1 MTTPLAIALAVL
13 AAVGLAFGAM
23 YQHRGVAR
31 EEDHPG
37 GFRIRTF
44 LRLFR
49 SRIWLLGLLC
59 LGLGTVANVVA
70 LSLAP
75 VMVVQPIG
83 AISLLISILLAVR
96 YRGLRIT
103 RRIATAVA
111 VCALSVA
118 GFVGVSATIAST
130 RLHVGAESH
139 PVAWIAFALSAV
151 FLVIVLAW
159 RRPPQL
165 LLVLGAGLLFA
176 CVATTTHLV
185 SNQLFQAGPGAVS
198 LLNLCALVVAAAIGT
213 WFVQAAYSAGPPEMV
228 IAGLTVVDPIFAVVL
243 GSLVLGEAA
252 GAPPLVVLLMS
263 LTGLVACAAVV
274 VLSRYHPDVIERESA
289 RRASRAVVAPTGS
302 RV

>member
-1 MTTPLAIALAVL
+1 MTPLAIVLAVL

-23 YQHRGVAR
+23 YQHRGVAD
-31 EEDHPG
+31 EDDHPA
-37 GFRIRTF
+37 GFRLGTF
-44 LRLFR
+44 LRLLR
-49 SRIWLLGLLC
+49 NRTWLLGLLC

-83 AISLLISILLAVR
+83 AVSLLISILLAAS

-103 RRIATAVA
+103 RRISLAVA

-118 GFVGVSATIAST
+118 AFVAVSARIAST
-130 RLHVGAESH
+130 RLHVGEESH

-151 FLVIVLAW
+151 FLVVVLAW

-198 LLNLCALVVAAAIGT
+198 LLNLVALVVAAAIGT

-243 GSLVLGEAA
+243 GSVVLGEAA
-252 GAPPLVVLLMS
+252 GAPPPVVLLMS
-263 LTGLVACAAVV
+263 ATGVVACAAVV
-274 VLSRYHPDVIERESA
+274 VLSRYHPDVNERERA
-289 RRASRAVVAPTGS
+289 RRASRAVFAATGS

>member
-1 MTTPLAIALAVL
+1 MTPLAIVLAVL

-23 YQHRGVAR
+23 YQHRGVAD
-31 EEDHPG
+31 EDDHPA
-37 GFRIRTF
+37 GFRLGTF

-49 SRIWLLGLLC
+49 NRTWLLGLLC

-83 AISLLISILLAVR
+83 AVSLLISILLAAR

-103 RRIATAVA
+103 RRISLAVA

-118 GFVGVSATIAST
+118 AFARIAST
-130 RLHVGAESH
+130 RLHVGEESH

-151 FLVIVLAW
+151 FLVVVLAW

-198 LLNLCALVVAAAIGT
+198 LLNLVALVVAAAIGT

-243 GSLVLGEAA
+243 GSVVLGEAA
-252 GAPPLVVLLMS
+252 GAPPPVVLLMS
-263 LTGLVACAAVV
+263 ATGVVACAAVV
-274 VLSRYHPDVIERESA
+274 VLSRYHPDVIERERA
-289 RRASRAVVAPTGS
+289 RRASRAVVAATGS
-302 RV
+302 HV